1 MQETSSVVEQ
11 INGIAQFLAEED
23 LDEWVI
29 PQLLGF
35 YSSKIN
41 TLAVKAYGQS
51 ASANSEGPSIAQLAF
66 RERSKSELRS
76 AVYTFV
82 FKSEHWRSGR
92 DINTYLLTCL
102 NRLADRIR
110 WDANSVRKTNT
121 PVCPAAKFL
130 NRKEFLN
137 QEGRLLRSQFCT
149 EELER
154 AKEEIEILKVKKDKI
169 PLEHQMLMKLEA
181 RSRLFRAFSL
191 HSRRGYRCPE
201 CNKFLPESIN
211 GPYGISCPYED
222 CIFSGTLPMLERMAH
237 PVGLTQRND
246 LSLQTP
252 ISDADRDSKQIQDT
266 FVSEVIDADVQMEV
280 SENFQQEYSV
290 LSKVIDEQVEAIK
303 RTNAAGTMI
312 QKLRMYEAY
321 GNMLNKYPEDMVS
334 YLVHRKQNADF
345 PIQSRIFQEYVMLMQ
360 DTLPFEIKRGD
371 DVYDVLSLTDP
382 NISLFLG
389 VSEFDATVR
398 SDYTIPNCTTESYI
412 GGRKFKDYGPCFIG
426 MIIDVVNRDTG
437 ESLKDYVNEYSF
449 VQIKVQTCVKVGTPV
464 KVTHYRMPSH
474 YEMGSLVYLQRTRR
488 RIVDRIY
495 YKIHKKKRISGT

>member
-1 MQETSSVVEQ
+1 MQEPSSVIEQ

-29 PQLLGF
+29 PQLLDF

-41 TLAVKAYGQS
+41 SLAVKAYGPS
-51 ASANSEGPSIAQLAF
+51 ALVGYEGPSIAQLAF
-66 RERSKSELRS
+66 RERSRAELRS

-92 DINTYLLTCL
+92 DINTYVLTCL
-102 NRLADRIR
+102 NRLADRVR
-110 WDANSVRKTNT
+110 WDTDSVKKTNV
-121 PVCPAAKFL
+121 PVCPAAKYL
-130 NRKEFLN
+130 NRKDFLI

-154 AKEEIEILKVKKDKI
+154 AEDELKVLKRKEDKTQ
-169 PLEHQMLMKLEA
+169 LENQMLIKLEA
-181 RSRLFRAFSL
+181 RMRLFRAFAL

-201 CNKFLPESIN
+201 CNRFIPESIN
-211 GPYGISCPYED
+211 GPHGISCPYED
-222 CIFSGTLPMLERMAH
+222 CVFGGTLDMLERMAH

-252 ISDADRDSKQIQDT
+252 FSNTDTKQIQDT
-266 FVSEVIDADVQMEV
+266 FVSEIIDADVQMEV
-280 SENFQQEYSV
+280 NENFNQEYDV
-290 LSKVIDEQVEAIK
+290 LTQVIDEQVESIK
-303 RTNAAGTMI
+303 RTNAAGTMV

-321 GNMLNKYPEDMVS
+321 KNMLDQYPEDMVS

-345 PIQSRIFQEYVMLMQ
+345 PIQSRIFQEYVKLMQ

-371 DVYDVLSLTDP
+371 DIYDVLSLTDP

-389 VSEFDATVR
+389 VSEFNATVR
-398 SDYTIPNCTTESYI
+398 SDHTIPNCTTESYV

-437 ESLKDYVNEYSF
+437 ESLKDYVKEYSF
-449 VQIKVQTCVKVGTPV
+449 VQIKLQSSVKTGTKV

-474 YEMGSLVYLQRTRR
+474 YEMGSLVYLQRSRR
-488 RIVDRIY
+488 RIVDRVY
-495 YKIHKKKRISGT
+495 YKIHKKKRVSGM